1 MQIINAWF
9 KMLLGLGSS
18 SSSSHRMGLS
28 PNVAPRAEAQEEQAL
43 MRPGGVQSEDGGNTA
58 PTSAHAQ
65 DSLFISRPF

>member
-1 MQIINAWF
+1 
-9 KMLLGLGSS
+9 
-18 SSSSHRMGLS
+18 MGLS